1 VGDDLKKN
9 RLFTIAGIV
18 VAVAA
23 IGCTGYVLGKGT
35 LPVGVVS
42 HFGPAFL
49 LAEAQ
54 TMYECAECHEAEAF
68 HDCTTCHDDH
78 GAVELLEVPFFNM
91 VAFTG
96 DVPNP
101 GFIRLNDILPYREQ
115 PHTQLVVEEFL
126 AEQGV
131 KDFESVTFASNDGG
145 YVTIAPADLNERAL
159 LLPYA
164 DGIRFASEDLHV
176 STWLKGITRIIV
188 VGAEKPLTIN
198 GEATSIGRL
207 LMGPTQAVTVQ
218 QTDVMFVSE
227 EDGQTRTAKT
237 AYRLEGA
244 PVDIVVGPFETLL
257 VTNASG
263 ETVEVPAADAN
274 NAILVAERGGVTL
287 VLPDFGRGRWVE
299 KVVEI
304 EAR

>member
-1 VGDDLKKN
+1 MTTRN
-9 RLFTIAGIV
+9 RRLLSIVVIIIAFAGIGG
-18 VAVAA
+18 AGFA
-23 IGCTGYVLGKGT
+23 LGKGT
-35 LPVGVVS
+35 VPVGVVS
-42 HFGPAFL
+42 QFGVPFL
-49 LAEAQ
+49 VEEARA
-54 TMYECAECHEAEAF
+54 MYECSECHEPADF
-68 HDCTTCHDDH
+68 HTCTTCHDDH
-78 GAVELLEVPFFNM
+78 GAVEFAEVPFFNM

-101 GFIRLNDILPYREQ
+101 GFIRLNDILPYRDQ
-115 PHTQLVVEEFL
+115 PYTQLIVEEFL
-126 AEQGV
+126 TGQGV

>member
-1 VGDDLKKN
+1 MKKTQ
-9 RLFTIAGIV
+9 LFSAAGAIIALLV
-18 VAVAA
+18 
-23 IGCTGYVLGKGT
+23 IGSVSYLLGKGT

-42 HFGPAFL
+42 HFGTRFL
-49 LAEAQ
+49 LEEAQ
-54 TMYECAECHEAEAF
+54 AMYECAECHEAEAF

-78 GAVELLEVPFFNM
+78 GAVEFAEVPFFNM

-96 DVPNP
+96 DVPKP

-115 PHTQLVVEEFL
+115 PNTQLVVEDL
-126 AEQGV
+126 LTQQGV
-131 KDFESVTFASNDGG
+131 TAFESVTFASNDGG
-145 YVTIAPADLNERAL
+145 YVTIEPADLNDRAL

-164 DGIRFASEDLHV
+164 DGVRFASEDLHV

-188 VGAEKPLTIN
+188 VGEETPLTID

-244 PVDIVVGPFETLL
+244 PVATLVGPFDVLR
-257 VTNASG
+257 VTDASG
-263 ETVEVPAADAN
+263 ETVEVPAEDAH
-274 NAILVAERGGVTL
+274 NAVLVAERDGVTL
-287 VLPDFGRGRWVE
+287 VLPDFGRGSWVE
-299 KVVEI
+299 QVVEI
-304 EAR
+304 ES